1 MQIIGEFNR
10 MSKTLKSY
18 RFDENTLNL
27 IDELREALHLSNNS
41 DVLRR
46 SLTLLKLAIDNQQK
60 GGAIILKNDASE
72 REIVL

>member
-1 MQIIGEFNR
+1 

-18 RFDENTLNL
+18 RFDENTVAL

-60 GGAIILKNDASE
+60 GGAIVLKNESTE

>member
-1 MQIIGEFNR
+1 

-18 RFDENTLNL
+18 RFDENTLQL

-46 SLTLLKLAIDNQQK
+46 SLTLLKLAVDNQQK
-60 GGAIILKNDASE
+60 GGTITLKNDTSE

>member
-1 MQIIGEFNR
+1 

-18 RFDENTLNL
+18 RFDENTVAL
-27 IDELREALHLSNNS
+27 IDELRESLHLSNNS

-60 GGAIILKNDASE
+60 GGAIVLKNEATE

>member
-1 MQIIGEFNR
+1 

-18 RFDENTLNL
+18 RFDENTLAL
-27 IDELREALHLSNNS
+27 IDELRIALHLSNNS

-46 SLTLLKLAIDNQQK
+46 SLTLLKLAIDNQTK
-60 GGAIILKNDASE
+60 GGSIVLKNDTSE

>member
-1 MQIIGEFNR
+1 

-18 RFDENTLNL
+18 RFDDKTVEL

-46 SLTLLKLAIDNQQK
+46 SLTLLKLAVDNQTA
-60 GGAIILKNDASE
+60 GGSIALKNDTTE

>member
-1 MQIIGEFNR
+1 

-18 RFDENTLNL
+18 RFDENTLQL
-27 IDELREALHLSNNS
+27 IEELREALHLSNNS

-46 SLTLLKLAIDNQQK
+46 SLTLLKLAVDNQQK
-60 GGAIILKNDASE
+60 GGAITLKNDTSE